1 MGWLAW
7 ESLGW
12 ASRQVLVIRAFRS
25 RVGSSLASP
34 PERDDLIQVLC
45 LLYQGV
51 QKASAL

>member
-51 QKASAL
+51 QKVSAL